1 MRLLLGLNEL
11 FEGFV
16 LLLLQHLDAVPE
28 FAGVVLSLIA
38 LTFTFKQLPIEC
50 AFLVILFIRI
60 QLSFSLMLFVFFLT
74 LLLLDWRVLLDLF
87 IVMLIL
93 LIIRL
98 TNLASKTLWILPVVV
113 GVLPDP
119 PLWILF
125 NVFNFINKIAQQGI

>member
-38 LTFTFKQLPIEC
+38 LTFTFKQLSIEC

-60 QLSFSLMLFVFFLT
+60 QLSFSLRLFVFFLT